1 MRKAAYVS
9 LALAGLLVAS
19 GVTFRLVTGKCPIGC
34 IMHEIKGDKPANAS

>member
-1 MRKAAYVS
+1 MRKAAYIS

-34 IMHEIKGDKPANAS
+34 IMQQVHGDKTANAS